1 MGLGGAVRMRR
12 PAPPARA
19 ALRAAAAAA
28 MRGEEGSAGRCG
40 AVWGWGRGGA
50 PRVPAPPARCG
61 VPSSR
66 AAQSPPSPWG
76 RPQPLRALKA
86 AVRRPRCPRAVT
98 PQ

>member
-1 MGLGGAVRMRR
+1 MRR

-50 PRVPAPPARCG
+50 PPVCQHRPHGAGCRPPARPKARRRRG
-61 VPSSR
+61 AARSPS
-66 AAQSPPSPWG
+66 G
-76 RPQPLRALKA
+76 R
-86 AVRRPRCPRAVT
+86 
-98 PQ
+98 